1 VTITLPTPFG
11 QKGAPVAAAAV
22 EEEEEEAVVVVVG
35 DDQEEEAAG
44 SQAVATGESERGLI
58 KDRAVRQPGV
68 YILLSAICVCVCVS
82 VCRHQKSKKT
92 IRLKFVQQ
100 TIVIVSPFSF
110 CLFKYLFLFFFL
122 IFFLVPRPH
131 VRWLKYRNIVNYPH
145 I

>member
-22 EEEEEEAVVVVVG
+22 VEEEEEAVVVVVG

-68 YILLSAICVCVCVS
+68 YILLSAICVCVCP
-82 VCRHQKSKKT
+82 
-92 IRLKFVQQ
+92 FV
-100 TIVIVSPFSF
+100 VIKNQRKQSD
-110 CLFKYLFLFFFL
+110 
-122 IFFLVPRPH
+122 
-131 VRWLKYRNIVNYPH
+131 
-145 I
+145 